1 MNLAQKKDWHSAMK
15 VIMEIESK
23 YGSIN
28 DAPEDD
34 KLVKVL
40 HKLTG
45 APKKT
50 VVKNGVIY
58 QPKVTYDPQVMIAY
72 IKKGYSSYDIA
83 ATMGVSQTTVI
94 DFAHRRKIPLKP
106 KFGYKVYSSRS
117 DKVYYSTSLFG
128 ISKYILDTDYSL
140 NFAYLKAKLR
150 SKGLRLQHS
159 NFRWFQIPD
168 GSYYHHQRIDGFAQ
182 KHGED
187 SYIFKKRMMQEQ
199 GY

>member
-15 VIMEIESK
+15 VIMKIESK

-28 DAPEDD
+28 DAPEDSY
-34 KLVKVL
+34 LVRAL

-45 APKKT
+45 ANKKT
-50 VVKNGVIY
+50 VIKNGVIY
-58 QPKVTYDPQVMIAY
+58 QPKLKYDPKVMAAY

-83 ATMGVSQTTVI
+83 ATIGVSQTVVI

-106 KFGYKVYSSRS
+106 KFGYKVYSSS
-117 DKVYYSTSLFG
+117 KNDKVYYSTSLFG
-128 ISKYILDTDYSL
+128 ISKYLLNIDYSL
-140 NFAYLKAKLR
+140 NFTYLEAKLR
-150 SKGLRLQHS
+150 SKGLMLQHS

-168 GSYYHHQRIDGFAQ
+168 GSYYYHKRFDGFVQ

-187 SYIFKKRMMQEQ
+187 SYIARKGIVLK
-199 GY
+199 